1 MVNMSK
7 EVRVD
12 ILQAMLPI
20 VVFDGWNQKSL
31 RASIKLINLPEGS
44 EELYFPEGA
53 LEVIRFWHDQ
63 MNEFVKSNLE
73 SLNKSEMKIR
83 EQVTAGVLSALES
96 IGSNEE
102 AMRRAIIR
110 LSLPDAAVQGPTYLW
125 SLADSIWRAIGDRS
139 TDYNYYT
146 KRTIL
151 AGVLGST
158 VTVWISDSDQ
168 NKVKT
173 KLFLDARISNVMSF
187 EKSKFKIV
195 EKINNIPNFA
205 EILGRLR
212 YGNNKNRRR
221 KY

>member
-31 RASIKLINLPEGS
+31 RASIKSINLPEGS

-212 YGNNKNRRR
+212 YGNNKKRRR

>member
-31 RASIKLINLPEGS
+31 RASIKSINLPEGS

-158 VTVWISDSDQ
+158 ITVWISDSDQ

-212 YGNNKNRRR
+212 YGNNKNRCR

>member
-31 RASIKLINLPEGS
+31 RASIKSINLPKGS

>member
-1 MVNMSK
+1 MSK

-31 RASIKLINLPEGS
+31 RASIKSINLPEGS

-158 VTVWISDSDQ
+158 ITVWISDSDQ

>member
-158 VTVWISDSDQ
+158 ITVWISDSDQ

-212 YGNNKNRRR
+212 YGNNKNRCR

>member
-212 YGNNKNRRR
+212 YGNNKKRRR

>member
-31 RASIKLINLPEGS
+31 RASIKSINLPEGS

-158 VTVWISDSDQ
+158 ITVWISDSDQ

-212 YGNNKNRRR
+212 YGNNKKRRR

>member
-1 MVNMSK
+1 MVDMSK

-31 RASIKLINLPEGS
+31 RASIKSINLPEGS

-158 VTVWISDSDQ
+158 ITVWISDSDQ

-212 YGNNKNRRR
+212 YGNNKNRCR

>member
-31 RASIKLINLPEGS
+31 RESIKSINLPEGS

-158 VTVWISDSDQ
+158 ITVWISDSDQ

>member
-31 RASIKLINLPEGS
+31 RASIKSINLPEGS

>member
-1 MVNMSK
+1 MVNTSK

-158 VTVWISDSDQ
+158 ITVWISDSDQ

>member
-1 MVNMSK
+1 MSK

-158 VTVWISDSDQ
+158 ITVWISDSDQ

>member
-31 RASIKLINLPEGS
+31 RASIKSINLPEGS

-63 MNEFVKSNLE
+63 MNEFVKSSLE

-212 YGNNKNRRR
+212 YGNNKKRRR

>member
-1 MVNMSK
+1 MVNTSK

-158 VTVWISDSDQ
+158 ITVWISDSDQ

-212 YGNNKNRRR
+212 YGNNKNRCR

>member
-158 VTVWISDSDQ
+158 ITVWISDSDQ

>member
-1 MVNMSK
+1 MVDMSK

-31 RASIKLINLPEGS
+31 RASIKSINLPEGS

>member
-1 MVNMSK
+1 MVDMSK

-31 RASIKLINLPEGS
+31 RASIKSINLPEGS

-158 VTVWISDSDQ
+158 ITVWISDSDQ

>member
-1 MVNMSK
+1 MVNTSK

-31 RASIKLINLPEGS
+31 RASIKSINLPEGS

-63 MNEFVKSNLE
+63 MNEFVKSSLE

-158 VTVWISDSDQ
+158 ITVWISDSDQ

>member
-1 MVNMSK
+1 MVNTSK

-158 VTVWISDSDQ
+158 ITVWISDSDQ

-212 YGNNKNRRR
+212 YGNNKKRRR

>member
-1 MVNMSK
+1 MVNTSK

-31 RASIKLINLPEGS
+31 RASIKSINLPEGS

>member
-1 MVNMSK
+1 MVDMSK

-31 RASIKLINLPEGS
+31 RASIKSINLPEGS

-158 VTVWISDSDQ
+158 ITVWISDSDQ

-212 YGNNKNRRR
+212 YGNNKKRRR

>member
-31 RASIKLINLPEGS
+31 RASIKSINLPEGS

-212 YGNNKNRRR
+212 YGNNKNRCR

>member
-1 MVNMSK
+1 MVNTSK

-31 RASIKLINLPEGS
+31 RASIKSINLPEGS

-63 MNEFVKSNLE
+63 MNEFVKSSLE

>member
-1 MVNMSK
+1 MVNTSK

-31 RASIKLINLPEGS
+31 RASIKSINLPEGS

-158 VTVWISDSDQ
+158 ITVWISDSDQ

>member
-31 RASIKLINLPEGS
+31 RASIKSINLPEGS

-83 EQVTAGVLSALES
+83 EQVTAGVSSALES

-158 VTVWISDSDQ
+158 ITVWISDSDQ

>member
-1 MVNMSK
+1 MVNTSK

-31 RASIKLINLPEGS
+31 RESIKSINLPEGS

-158 VTVWISDSDQ
+158 ITVWISDSDQ

>member
-31 RASIKLINLPEGS
+31 RASIKSINLPEGS

-158 VTVWISDSDQ
+158 ITVWISDSDQ

-221 KY
+221 K

>member
-31 RASIKLINLPEGS
+31 RASIKSINLPEGS

-158 VTVWISDSDQ
+158 ITVWISDSDQ

>member
-1 MVNMSK
+1 MVNTSK

-31 RASIKLINLPEGS
+31 RASIKSINLPEGS

-158 VTVWISDSDQ
+158 ITVWISDSDQ

-212 YGNNKNRRR
+212 YGNNKKRRR

>member
-1 MVNMSK
+1 MSK

-31 RASIKLINLPEGS
+31 RASIKSINLPEGS

-158 VTVWISDSDQ
+158 ITVWISDSDQ

-212 YGNNKNRRR
+212 YGNNKNRCR

>member
-31 RASIKLINLPEGS
+31 RASIKSINLPEGS

-110 LSLPDAAVQGPTYLW
+110 LSLPNAAVQGPTYLW

-158 VTVWISDSDQ
+158 ITVWISDSDQ

>member
-158 VTVWISDSDQ
+158 ITVWISDSDQ

-212 YGNNKNRRR
+212 YGNNKKRRR

>member
-1 MVNMSK
+1 MSK

-158 VTVWISDSDQ
+158 ITVWISDSDQ

-212 YGNNKNRRR
+212 YGNNKNRCR